1 MKAVK
6 EIMRDYFDMMNV
18 KDDEDGL
25 VKEIVDKFNEQKT
38 HFEELLKKYEKN
50 SHYPEPC
57 SSFQTD

>member
-38 HFEELLKKYEKN
+38 HFEELLKNMKRTAII
-50 SHYPEPC
+50 
-57 SSFQTD
+57 QTVQ